1 MGVKKGVCIALA
13 TMTAFSQAVTA
24 SAADS
29 TFDGADGSELAKEYI
44 SEVID
49 YINDNYIGGDIS
61 TQELVEAAIN
71 GMAHALDDYS
81 EYYTQDE
88 YDELIKSISGKLY
101 TTGIDFELSNEGY
114 PVVTAIQDGSSAA
127 TQDIKVGDKITAVD
141 GVSTGGKGVREIQN
155 MLTSATADTL
165 QLRLWRSGRE
175 LEVRCTLRE
184 KKVKT
189 VEVVDIGTK
198 ITLNPKYKNDEIA
211 YIKINQIADNT
222 DSEIRQAIT
231 ALKKQG
237 KTKLVLDLRGNTGGY
252 VEQAIGVC
260 RQLVPSG
267 RIIYAKDKAG
277 NVTEYNSYLT
287 QKPFDNMVVLVD
299 DMTAS
304 ASEIVASAIQ
314 DSGAGIVIGKQTY
327 GKGVMQSVIDLS
339 DMGYLK
345 LTAYEYFSRTGKKI
359 NGVGVTPDI
368 PIEDVLFV
376 SEEDSISSS
385 KVRTA
390 LELMGY
396 STLTESKIKRSIGS
410 FQRKEGL
417 PVTYKLDSATVNA
430 INVKVYTM
438 TKDTDRA
445 LVEAYVNLTGRVS
458 DENKK

>member
-1 MGVKKGVCIALA
+1 MGVKKGACIALA
-13 TMTAFSQAVTA
+13 VVTVLSQTAVAG
-24 SAADS
+24 AADS

-81 EYYTQDE
+81 DYYTQDE

-101 TTGIDFELSNEGY
+101 TTGLDFELSNEGY
-114 PVVTAIQDGSSAA
+114 PVVTAIQNGSTAGA
-127 TQDIKVGDKITAVD
+127 NGVKVGDKITGVN
-141 GVSTGGKGVREIQN
+141 GVSTGGKGVREIEN
-155 MLTSATADTL
+155 MLTSATADTIKL
-165 QLRLWRSGRE
+165 KLWRSGSE
-175 LEVRCTLRE
+175 IEVRCTLRE
-184 KKVKT
+184 QKVKT
-189 VEVVDIGTK
+189 VEVIDIGTK

-222 DSEIRQAIT
+222 DNEIRQAI
-231 ALKKQG
+231 ASLKKQG

-267 RIIYAKDKAG
+267 RIIYTKDKAG

-287 QKPFDNMVVLVD
+287 QKPFENIVVLVD

-339 DMGYLK
+339 EMGYLK
-345 LTAYEYFSRTGKKI
+345 LTAYEYFSRSGKKI
-359 NGVGVTPDI
+359 NGVGITPDI

-376 SEEDSISSS
+376 SEEDSVSGS

-390 LELMGY
+390 LELLGY
-396 STLTESKIKRSIGS
+396 STQTESKIKRSIGS
-410 FQRKEGL
+410 FQRREGL
-417 PVTYKLDSATVNA
+417 PVTYKLDAATVNA
-430 INVKVYTM
+430 INVNVYSITNA
-438 TKDTDRA
+438 TDRA
-445 LVEAYVNLTGRVS
+445 LMEAYVNLTGRVGG
-458 DENKK
+458 K

>member
-1 MGVKKGVCIALA
+1 
-13 TMTAFSQAVTA
+13 
-24 SAADS
+24 
-29 TFDGADGSELAKEYI
+29 
-44 SEVID
+44 
-49 YINDNYIGGDIS
+49 
-61 TQELVEAAIN
+61 
-71 GMAHALDDYS
+71 
-81 EYYTQDE
+81 
-88 YDELIKSISGKLY
+88 
-101 TTGIDFELSNEGY
+101 
-114 PVVTAIQDGSSAA
+114 
-127 TQDIKVGDKITAVD
+127 
-141 GVSTGGKGVREIQN
+141 

-189 VEVVDIGTK
+189 VEVIDIGTK

-231 ALKKQG
+231 SLKKQG

-287 QKPFDNMVVLVD
+287 QKPFDNMIVLVD

-339 DMGYLK
+339 EMGYLK

-376 SEEDSISSS
+376 SEDDSISSS